1 MLIKNYFNISFLNF
15 LSLLI
20 ASIIPFLVLG
30 PFIPDLII
38 SLTSFWF
45 LFYSIKK
52 KFINIILIYT
62 FIYLLFFGYFV
73 LFHLYFQI
81 MLFSV

>member
-1 MLIKNYFNISFLNF
+1 MLIKDYFNISFLNF

-38 SLTSFWF
+38 SLSSIWF
-45 LFYSIKK
+45 IYYSIKNK
-52 KFINIILIYT
+52 LFKYYKNNYFYFFLGFWLICIFSSIISENIFL
-62 FIYLLFFGYFV
+62 V
-73 LFHLYFQI
+73 
-81 MLFSV
+81 